1 MTEAQLAA
9 WRQPKDFEYFSRWK
23 EECQPKPVSAC
34 LQAHYSVLTGDAE
47 ILDRLGYCGEHR
59 GVYVIG
65 ETRCY
70 SNDTRPKFWDA
81 KDLRCY

>member
-1 MTEAQLAA
+1 MTRRLLLVMLLALLGCA
-9 WRQPKDFEYFSRWK
+9 PRHAPLSVTK
-23 EECQPKPVSAC
+23 SAC
-34 LQAHYSVLTGDAE
+34 LQSHYSVLTGDAE
-47 ILDRLGYCGEHR
+47 ILDRLGYCGPNR

-70 SNDTRPKFWDA
+70 SNDARPKFWDA

>member
-1 MTEAQLAA
+1 MTRYSLAILLTLTLCSCSA
-9 WRQPKDFEYFSRWK
+9 KR
-23 EECQPKPVSAC
+23 PVSAC
-34 LQAHYSVLTGDAE
+34 LQSHYSVLTGDAE
-47 ILDRLGYCGEHR
+47 ILDRLGMCGPNR

-70 SNDTRPKFWDA
+70 ANDARPKFWDA

>member
-1 MTEAQLAA
+1 MTARKLSVLILLSGILGCYAK
-9 WRQPKDFEYFSRWK
+9 R
-23 EECQPKPVSAC
+23 PVSAC
-34 LQAHYSVLTGDAE
+34 LQSHYSVLTGDAE